1 MKLDINQLLKLYEL
15 QINEGHVYLKVY
27 ENRIGFY
34 SGLISAIIGGIIYSI
49 TSFGSNPIFPVLLI
63 AELLLLAAIS
73 QLAIIGTDRQYR
85 QLLENI
91 TVRAKIEIKLGL
103 TESIT
108 DNKIAKEINWES
120 EPIVAPRHLKSRE
133 EYRTSERFIN
143 DKLGKGYNY
152 WPRAILRG
160 IQIFCGIAIII
171 VLTSVYWQPHF
182 IRSPLSPWIARFN
195 L

>member
-49 TSFGSNPIFPVLLI
+49 TSFISSPIFPGLLI

-108 DNKIAKEINWES
+108 DNKIAKVINWES
-120 EPIVAPRHLKSRE
+120 EPIVATRHLKSRK
-133 EYRTSERFIN
+133 EYRTSEKFIN
-143 DKLGKGYNY
+143 DKLGKGYNS